1 MKYYHRSVIQLLVF
15 LNALCCFD
23 AGSQSSGS
31 SHKEIKEVNATEI
44 KSGDKTIAITDV
56 IIIDGTGKKPI
67 QNGTVIIKGNK
78 IVQVGAASAI
88 SIPSNAE
95 VVHANG
101 MSVLP
106 GLIDSHF
113 HLDKMDGLPA
123 LFLQHGV
130 TSVRDPGAWIETYDG
145 ERKSGK
151 MVPRLFLTGPH
162 LDMYPPAYPD
172 DAVVVR
178 DSTEAIEQV
187 KRLAAQGATAVKIYF
202 RIPVGMIRQIC
213 RKVHEYGLPV
223 TAHLEI
229 AEAIQAINAGLDGI
243 EHVTSFGQSL
253 ISPRAA
259 EEYRQI
265 VLKDNNAR
273 KQGRYDVWKS
283 IDINSS
289 KADSVCR
296 YVAAKKI
303 FISPTLG
310 AFEYQSTPDE
320 TDTTK
325 LVAFHNME
333 AFTAKLKKAGA
344 RIVLGS
350 HSSIPYAKHGWAYQR
365 EMELFAESGLSNAEI
380 IVACTM
386 ENARYFRIDNKLG
399 SIEKGKLADL
409 VLVKG
414 NPLEDIKVMRNI
426 ERVMLNGV
434 WVKP

>member
-1 MKYYHRSVIQLLVF
+1 MKYCNWSLILFLIVLQVF
-15 LNALCCFD
+15 CCLNTK
-23 AGSQSSGS
+23 SQSGKLAI
-31 SHKEIKEVNATEI
+31 HEIKEINANEI
-44 KSGDKTIAITDV
+44 KSGEKIVAITDV
-56 IIIDGTGKKPI
+56 IIIDGNGKTPI
-67 QNGTVIIKGNK
+67 LNGTVIVKGNK
-78 IVQVGAASAI
+78 IEQAGIASAI
-88 SIPSNAE
+88 SIPANAE
-95 VVHANG
+95 VIHAKG

-130 TSVRDPGAWIETYDG
+130 TSVRDPGAWIEAYDS

-151 MVPRLFLTGPH
+151 MIPRLFLTGPH

-172 DAVVVR
+172 DAVIVR

-187 KRLAAQGATAVKIYF
+187 KKLAAQGATAVKIYF
-202 RIPVGMIRQIC
+202 RIPAGMIRQIC
-213 RKVHEYGLPV
+213 NKVHEYGLPV

-229 AEAIQAINAGLDGI
+229 AEAIQAIEAGLDGI

-253 ISPRAA
+253 IPPHAA
-259 EEYRQI
+259 EQYRQS
-265 VLKDNNAR
+265 VLRDNDAR
-273 KQGRYDVWKS
+273 KQGRYDVWNLV
-283 IDINSS
+283 DINSG

-296 YVAAKKI
+296 YVAARKI

-310 AFEYQSTPDE
+310 AFEYQSTADK

-350 HSSIPYAKHGWAYQR
+350 HSSIPYAEYGWAYQR
-365 EMELFAESGLSNAEI
+365 EMELLAESGLSNSEI
-380 IVACTM
+380 IVASTM
-386 ENARYFRIDNKLG
+386 ENARYFRIDKKLG

-409 VLVKG
+409 VLVRG
-414 NPLEDIKVMRNI
+414 NPLTDIKSMRNI
-426 ERVMLNGV
+426 EKVMLNGI
-434 WVKP
+434 WVQ

>member
-1 MKYYHRSVIQLLVF
+1 MKYYKLFIIPFFATASLLYS
-15 LNALCCFD
+15 AD
-23 AGSQSSGS
+23 GGSQSV
-31 SHKEIKEVNATEI
+31 KRFQREIKEVNASEI
-44 KSGDKTIAITDV
+44 KTGDKTIAITDV
-56 IIIDGTGKKPI
+56 VIIDGNGKEPI
-67 QNGTVIIKGNK
+67 KNGTVIITGNK
-78 IVQVGAASAI
+78 IVQVGPSSAI
-88 SIPSNAE
+88 SIPAGAE
-95 VVHANG
+95 VVHAAG
-101 MSVLP
+101 MSLLP

-113 HLDKMDGLPA
+113 HLDKMEGLPA

-130 TSVRDPGAWIETYDG
+130 TSVRDPGAWIEAYDG

-151 MVPRLFLTGPH
+151 MIPRLFLTGPH

-178 DSTEAIEQV
+178 DSTEAVEQV
-187 KRLAAQGATAVKIYF
+187 KKLAAQGATAVKIYF

-229 AEAIQAINAGLDGI
+229 VEAMQAIEAGLDGI

-253 ISPRAA
+253 ISPQAA
-259 EEYRQI
+259 EQYRQS

-283 IDINSS
+283 IDVNSR

-310 AFEYQSTPDE
+310 PFEYQPEPDSTDSV
-320 TDTTK
+320 K
-325 LVAFHNME
+325 LAGFRNME
-333 AFTAKLKKAGA
+333 KFTAKLKKAGA

-365 EMELFAESGLSNAEI
+365 EIELLAESGLTNAEI

-386 ENARYFRIDNKLG
+386 ENARYFRIDHKLG

-409 VLVKG
+409 LLVNG
-414 NPLEDIKVMRNI
+414 NPLEDIKAMRNI